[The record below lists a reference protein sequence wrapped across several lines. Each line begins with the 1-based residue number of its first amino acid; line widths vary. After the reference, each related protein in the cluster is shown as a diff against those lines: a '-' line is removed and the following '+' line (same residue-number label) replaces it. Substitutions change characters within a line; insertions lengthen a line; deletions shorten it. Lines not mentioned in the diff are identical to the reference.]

1 MYYQCIINVLSM
13 YYQCIHDINYILQLI
28 FLRQK
33 GKIHWKYI
41 ENTLKM
47 QFSTE
52 FSMYFQCISLNALK
66 MHTKNQ
72 CIFKY
77 HKKQCIINVF
87 SMYYQCI
94 DKKTIKIWFFFNV
107 LSMYFQC
114 IFWLIKKP
122 PAGFFSKQCI
132 INVFLNLKSSK
143 YKNTLKIHWKKMTFF
158 QNTLKIHWKKIRI
171 SLKYIENTLIIHWI

>member
-1 MYYQCIINVLSM
+1 
-13 YYQCIHDINYILQLI
+13 
-28 FLRQK
+28 
-33 GKIHWKYI
+33 
-41 ENTLKM
+41 LKM
-47 QFSTE
+47 QFLTE
-52 FSMYFQCISLNALK
+52 FSMYFQCILLNTLK

-77 HKKQCIINVF
+77 HKKQCITNVL

-114 IFWLIKKP
+114 IFCIKKKP